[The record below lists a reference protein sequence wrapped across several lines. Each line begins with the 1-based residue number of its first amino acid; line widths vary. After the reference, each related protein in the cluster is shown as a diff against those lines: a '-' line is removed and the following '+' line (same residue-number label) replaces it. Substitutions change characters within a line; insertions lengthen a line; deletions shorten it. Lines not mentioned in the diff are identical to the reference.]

1 MQSSVS
7 PAKQEEGCTLL
18 LTSKERHVAIA
29 PIAKFCVA
37 VAETVRSVV
46 RKRVSDQRM
55 HGGHISVALATV
67 SMAAGCASGREGGV
81 GRGKYESQ
89 SGTHLLCGTMAPW
102 TEATRAA
109 KPRRN
114 DAARMVVAGR
124 RTRADAKEGA
134 GVAKK
139 GTAFKDGWS
148 GSWGRQGTF

>member
-1 MQSSVS
+1 M
-7 PAKQEEGCTLL
+7 L

-46 RKRVSDQRM
+46 RKGVSDQRM
-55 HGGHISVALATV
+55 YDGHIPVALATV

-124 RTRADAKEGA
+124 RTRADAKEGSRGA
-134 GVAKK
+134 RR
-139 GTAFKDGWS
+139 GTAF
-148 GSWGRQGTF
+148 

>member
-1 MQSSVS
+1 M
-7 PAKQEEGCTLL
+7 L

-46 RKRVSDQRM
+46 RKGVSDQRM
-55 HGGHISVALATV
+55 YDGHIPVALATV

-114 DAARMVVAGR
+114 DAARMVVTGR
-124 RTRADAKEGA
+124 RTRADAKEGSRGA
-134 GVAKK
+134 RR
-139 GTAFKDGWS
+139 GTAF
-148 GSWGRQGTF
+148 